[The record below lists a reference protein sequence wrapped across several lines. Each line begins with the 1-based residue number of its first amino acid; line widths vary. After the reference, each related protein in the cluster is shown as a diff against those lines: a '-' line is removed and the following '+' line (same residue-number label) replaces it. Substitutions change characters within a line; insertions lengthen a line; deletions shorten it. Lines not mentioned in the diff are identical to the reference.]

1 MSIRLRITVFG
12 LGVVSLVLGV
22 FCAAVYLLLA
32 ATVTTTQD
40 TTLTQR
46 ADRAAATLPEVPPA
60 AAGPVPAAVDLR
72 TSSDVFVMVL
82 DSTGRPLHSTGAVD
96 GGFPAVPRSAL
107 DLDRSTVDAAPG
119 VPVRVHVQKVRG
131 GYVLAG
137 QSTRKV
143 KEDRRGIFAL
153 VFVYAVL
160 GFGAAAGAIWLV
172 TGRALRPLRQLTG
185 LVDEVGQASDLSR
198 RLPPVTTKDDVGRLT
213 GSFNTMMERLEGS
226 FAVQRRFVA
235 DASHELRTP
244 LTTIRNN
251 AAFLLRHPDAA
262 DDDRQAALRD
272 IAGESGRMNRL
283 VEHLLALARADA
295 SPPTAHAHG
304 PVDLAELTAEI
315 CRQAH
320 TLYPERQ
327 LHCTATPVPPVAG
340 DPDSLSQLVWIL
352 LDNAIKFS
360 ADGGNVWVTVTQ
372 RGDRAQ
378 LNVSDDGTGIR
389 PGDERRIFERF
400 YRADEARSGGGAGLG
415 LSIAMTIVQAHGG
428 AIVAANNATGG
439 ASVVADLPLFSPTS

>member
-32 ATVTTTQD
+32 AGVTTTQD

-46 ADRAAATLPEVPPA
+46 VERAAATLPDTPPA

-72 TSSDVFVMVL
+72 SSSDVFVMVL
-82 DSTGRPLHSTGAVD
+82 DEAGRPLHSTGSVD
-96 GGFPAVPRSAL
+96 GGFPAIPPSAL
-107 DLDRSTVDAAPG
+107 NHSASTVDVSAG
-119 VPVRVHVQKVRG
+119 LTVRLHVQKIRN

-143 KEDRRGIFAL
+143 KEDRRGLFVL
-153 VFVYAVL
+153 VFVYAIL

-172 TGRALRPLRQLTG
+172 TGRALRPLRQLTT
-185 LVDEVGQASDLSR
+185 LVDDVGQAGDLTR
-198 RLPPVTTKDDVGRLT
+198 RLPPVTTRDDVGRLT

-226 FAVQRRFVA
+226 FAAQRRFVA

-244 LTTIRNN
+244 LTTIRSN
-251 AAFLLRHPDAA
+251 AGFLLRHPDAA
-262 DDDRQAALRD
+262 DGDRQAALHD
-272 IAGESGRMNRL
+272 IAGESARMHRL
-283 VEHLLALARADA
+283 VEQLLTLASADA
-295 SPPTAHAHG
+295 PLPAAGAYG
-304 PVDLAELTAEI
+304 PVDLGELTADI
-315 CRQAH
+315 CRQAS
-320 TLYPERQ
+320 TLHPQRQ
-327 LHCTATPVPPVAG
+327 MHCTATPVPPVLG
-340 DPDSLSQLVWIL
+340 DPHLLSQLVWIL
-352 LDNAIKFS
+352 LDNAVKFS

-378 LNVSDDGTGIR
+378 LNISDDGSGIR

-415 LSIAMTIVQAHGG
+415 LSIGLRIVELHGG
-428 AIVAANNATGG
+428 TIVAANNATGG
-439 ASVVADLPLFSPTS
+439 ASFVADLPLFSSTS

>member
-32 ATVTTTQD
+32 ASVTTTQD

-46 ADRAAATLPEVPPA
+46 VERAAATLPETPPA
-60 AAGPVPAAVDLR
+60 ATGPVPAAVDLHS
-72 TSSDVFVMVL
+72 SSDVFVMVL
-82 DSTGRPLHSTGAVD
+82 DEAGRPLHSTGSVD
-96 GGFPAVPRSAL
+96 GGFPSIPPSALNRSA
-107 DLDRSTVDAAPG
+107 STVDVASG
-119 VPVRVHVQKVRG
+119 LTVRLHVQKIRH

-160 GFGAAAGAIWLV
+160 GFSAAAGAIWLV
-172 TGRALRPLRQLTG
+172 TGRALRPLRQLTT
-185 LVDEVGQASDLSR
+185 LVDDVGRAGDLAR
-198 RLPPVTTKDDVGRLT
+198 RLPPVTTRDDVGRLT

-226 FAVQRRFVA
+226 FADQRRFVA

-244 LTTIRNN
+244 LTTIRSN
-251 AAFLLRHPDAA
+251 AGFLLHHPDAA
-262 DDDRQAALRD
+262 DDDRQAAVRD
-272 IAGESGRMNRL
+272 IAGESARMHRL
-283 VEHLLALARADA
+283 VEQLLTLASADA
-295 SPPTAHAHG
+295 RPPATDAHG
-304 PVDLAELTAEI
+304 PVDLAELTAGI
-315 CRQAH
+315 CRQAR
-320 TLYPERQ
+320 TLHPKRHV
-327 LHCTATPVPPVAG
+327 HCTAIPVPPVTG
-340 DPDSLSQLVWIL
+340 DAHMLSQLVWIL
-352 LDNAIKFS
+352 LDNAVKFS
-360 ADGGNVWVTVTQ
+360 ADGGNVWVAVTQ

-389 PGDERRIFERF
+389 RGDERRIFERF

-415 LSIAMTIVQAHGG
+415 LSIGLTIVQMHGG
-428 AIVAANNATGG
+428 TIVAANNATGG
-439 ASVVADLPLFSPTS
+439 ASFVADFPLFSSTS